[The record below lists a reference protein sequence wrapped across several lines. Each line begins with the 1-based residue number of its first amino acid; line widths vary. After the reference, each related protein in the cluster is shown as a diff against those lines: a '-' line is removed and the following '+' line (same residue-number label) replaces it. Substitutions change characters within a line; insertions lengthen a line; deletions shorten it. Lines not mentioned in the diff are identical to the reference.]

1 MKILFRAEPDCIIA
15 YNFTSNRTHGISGKQ
30 IAILDQWLNDGEIN
44 EYIGF
49 LIENGFVNDDIDFAK
64 RSELKTLI
72 KECMAVK
79 APHRAMSVPELM
91 NIELTTRCPLRC
103 PQCYCDLNRGKD
115 IDKNIALKYIEQA
128 GRLKIPFINLSGG
141 ETLVYPFLNELLQAI
156 KEQGLHSAIAISGW
170 GLDECR
176 LQQLKTA
183 DVGEIYVSLN
193 ASTPEVNQ
201 LSRDGYELAINAL
214 KLLQK
219 DNQVNYYINWVA
231 RNDNV
236 EDFPNLVILAQ
247 SLGVKQIVILESKP
261 DSEYVMQAALSREN
275 FLSLAD
281 YIKKHNQ
288 EDIEIVVEP
297 CFSPMKAY
305 INKSYLLNRNIG
317 FNKGCGAG
325 RNGISVD
332 IDGNLTP
339 CRHLLYPESYDQ
351 IEDYWWHSEVLE
363 KLRKFE
369 DNRGEPCVNCYY
381 KNNCISCRAVAS
393 KVENNLFSGNYYCVI
408 GEETN

>member
-1 MKILFRAEPDCIIA
+1 MKKLFRAEPNSIIA
-15 YNFTSNRTHGISGKQ
+15 YNFTSHRTHKISGKQ

-44 EYIGF
+44 EYIGL
-49 LIENGFVNDDIDFAK
+49 LIKNGFVDDNIDFAEK
-64 RSELKTLI
+64 SELKTLI
-72 KECMAVK
+72 NECMAVK
-79 APHRAMSVPELM
+79 APHRAMHVPELM

-141 ETLVYPFLNELLQAI
+141 ETLVYPFLDELLQAI

-176 LQQLKTA
+176 LQRLKNA
-183 DVGEIYVSLN
+183 GVGEIYVSLN
-193 ASTPEVNQ
+193 GSTPEINQ
-201 LSRDGYELAINAL
+201 LSRCGYELAINAL

-219 DNQVNYYINWVA
+219 DKQVNYYINWVA

-261 DSEYVMQAALSREN
+261 DSEYVMQAALSQET
-275 FLSLAD
+275 FLRLAD
-281 YIKKHNQ
+281 YIKKHDQ
-288 EDIEIVVEP
+288 QDIGLIVEP
-297 CFSPMKAY
+297 CFSPMRAY
-305 INKSYLLNRNIG
+305 INNSYLLNRNIG

-332 IDGNLTP
+332 IEGNLTP
-339 CRHLLYPESYDQ
+339 CRHLLFPESYDQ
-351 IEDYWWHSEVLE
+351 IEDYWRHSPVLNR
-363 KLRKFE
+363 LRQFE
-369 DNRGEPCVNCYY
+369 DYRGEPCHSCYLN
-381 KNNCISCRAVAS
+381 NNCISCRAVAD
-393 KVENNLFSGNYYCVI
+393 KVEKNLFSGNNYCSI
-408 GEETN
+408 TEIKQ